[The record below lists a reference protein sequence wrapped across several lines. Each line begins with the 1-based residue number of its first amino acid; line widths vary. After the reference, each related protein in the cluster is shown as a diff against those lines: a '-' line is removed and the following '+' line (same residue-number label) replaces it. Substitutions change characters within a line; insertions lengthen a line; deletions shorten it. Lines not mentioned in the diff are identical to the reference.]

1 MKEIYDIWQL
11 KANKLIDKYFA
22 IMNENN
28 FKFSDA
34 VILAKTHYFMHPT
47 IEQERRYKES
57 LNLIDL
63 ILKEID
69 KMPKQYRGYILSRC
83 RRFK

>member
-1 MKEIYDIWQL
+1 MKETYDIWMVE
-11 KANKLIDKYFA
+11 ANKLIDKYFA

-34 VILAKTHYFMHPT
+34 AILMKIHYFMHPT
-47 IEQERRYKES
+47 IEQERRYKAS
-57 LNLIDL
+57 MNLIDL

-69 KMPKQYRGYILSRC
+69 KMPKQYRGYILSKC
-83 RRFK
+83 RSFK